1 MIARIKPKSKALTI
15 NLVRVTYIPNQ
26 LFKVLKAGPQQ
37 TELQWVG
44 SNQRSIVCNEF
55 IEDVDP

>member
-1 MIARIKPKSKALTI
+1 MIARIKPKSKTVTI
-15 NLVRVTYIPNQ
+15 SLVTVSYIPDQ

-55 IEDVDP
+55 IEDVDL